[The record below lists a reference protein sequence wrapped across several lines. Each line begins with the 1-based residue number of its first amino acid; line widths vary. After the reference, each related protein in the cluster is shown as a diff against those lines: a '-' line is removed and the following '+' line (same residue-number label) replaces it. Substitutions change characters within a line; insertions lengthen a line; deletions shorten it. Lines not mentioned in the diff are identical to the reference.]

1 MLVIP
6 SGDGGSPTK
15 QRSTTTLSKLDESD
29 HVDVK
34 IPSALLVWSDLL
46 LQNAVAQQD
55 C

>member
-1 MLVIP
+1 MVVVLLRGTLP
-6 SGDGGSPTK
+6 
-15 QRSTTTLSKLDESD
+15 LSKLDEND

-46 LQNAVAQQD
+46 LQNAVARQD